1 MTSTNYKTKF
11 TCTDKI
17 FESKEIKQNWIVPYN
32 FDIFFKEIFDSFE

>member
-17 FESKEIKQNWIVPYN
+17 FESKEIKRNWTVPFI
-32 FDIFFKEIFDSFE
+32 FDIFLKEIFDSFE